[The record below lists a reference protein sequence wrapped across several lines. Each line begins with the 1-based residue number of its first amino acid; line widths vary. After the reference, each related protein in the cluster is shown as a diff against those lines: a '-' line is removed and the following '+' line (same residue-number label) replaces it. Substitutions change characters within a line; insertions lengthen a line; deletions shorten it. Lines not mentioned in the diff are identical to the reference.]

1 MTNYLKTMAESL
13 MEVRKIEEATMKAS
27 QIAQLKKAYEPMR
40 GKRISTGNAQKLSKM
55 MDGFDD
61 NKQLMIQLV
70 KADIPFVSTLAITR
84 LISKHNM
91 KGAEIN
97 KLKKEEM
104 EFWESL
110 EEHKGDK
117 PHDHP
122 HDEDELDEVQKVA
135 RQLKDPKKEV
145 MLVKKNKVIV
155 VDRKDEKKYLS
166 KGWQLAEEDEL
177 DEDDKLSIG
186 DRVAEQLARIKGST
200 SFDEAEVELD
210 ERPAQYPLYHK
221 TFSAAMDTAYR
232 HAKKAYG
239 ITVKSSEID
248 DKVATGPR
256 KPSKGKTNKYR
267 LEGDKG
273 AIQVQVYNTGHKDGT
288 YELNMYKEEV
298 ELDERELTDTEKK
311 RREEIAQDM
320 NDADF
325 KDQYGDRWKEV
336 KMAVATKQAK
346 NEEVELDEG
355 KMKELHMYIQQGKSA
370 KEIAKIMKLDVKTI
384 QSLMAGYKESYKFG
398 TDEYREYLEKLTP
411 GEGTQEAS
419 ARADAARHMRR
430 DKKVDPADVD
440 IDASPEDIKGASK
453 NIIMQMRKV
462 VSMRGN
468 FPVEFLDKKKVKLPA
483 KIAQKVQNKYD
494 SFKKPADKAKFQVKV
509 AKSYKS
515 MLTALKEE
523 VKETILDRIDR
534 KLKERKNG

>member
-311 RREEIAQDM
+311 RREEI
-320 NDADF
+320 
-325 KDQYGDRWKEV
+325 
-336 KMAVATKQAK
+336 
-346 NEEVELDEG
+346 
-355 KMKELHMYIQQGKSA
+355 
-370 KEIAKIMKLDVKTI
+370 
-384 QSLMAGYKESYKFG
+384 
-398 TDEYREYLEKLTP
+398 
-411 GEGTQEAS
+411 
-419 ARADAARHMRR
+419 
-430 DKKVDPADVD
+430 
-440 IDASPEDIKGASK
+440 
-453 NIIMQMRKV
+453 
-462 VSMRGN
+462 
-468 FPVEFLDKKKVKLPA
+468 
-483 KIAQKVQNKYD
+483 
-494 SFKKPADKAKFQVKV
+494 
-509 AKSYKS
+509 
-515 MLTALKEE
+515 
-523 VKETILDRIDR
+523 
-534 KLKERKNG
+534 